1 MSVAVDSITV
11 TRMQSVQTPSGDTP
25 APANLD
31 TWGTEPSAEVS
42 LLVWQHRQSGR
53 LCEYFLTV
61 TYVLVTCDGWM
72 LSMVPCKIYHLE
84 NGSVHGDDG
93 N

>member
-1 MSVAVDSITV
+1 MAADSITV
-11 TRMQSVQTPSGDTP
+11 TRMQSVRTLSGDTP
-25 APANLD
+25 APANPD

-53 LCEYFLTV
+53 LCQYFV
-61 TYVLVTCDGWM
+61 I
-72 LSMVPCKIYHLE
+72 LSMVRCKIYHLE
-84 NGSVHGDDG
+84 NESVHGDDG